1 MAILKCLSIVLSHLD
16 VEDKKIAQSSWID
29 VLQVLMLGW
38 LSEFVLLRFGRLVV
52 DFGGMDGTG
61 ILHVIPT

>member
-1 MAILKCLSIVLSHLD
+1 
-16 VEDKKIAQSSWID
+16 
-29 VLQVLMLGW
+29 MLGL

-52 DFGGMDGTG
+52 DFVGMDGTG